1 MSLKTWK
8 QEFYSSPRKCKTA
21 LEAAEHSL
29 KKWIGFNAENLT
41 KHGLRFAHA
50 GSLESVAKNRYIK
63 FGATSET
70 CALCVMFLHTCDSC
84 DACPLVKSGS
94 KECGK
99 HNSPY
104 WRSCN
109 TLDPKYIIEA
119 LEKAVKYCKKH
130 PDEI

>member
-29 KKWIGFNAENLT
+29 KKWVGFKAENLA
-41 KHGLRFAHA
+41 KHGLRFARV
-50 GSLESVAKNRYIK
+50 GSLESGVKNRVID

-70 CALCVMFLHTCDSC
+70 CALCVMFLHTAKSC
-84 DACPLVKSGS
+84 DTCPLVKSGS
-94 KECGK
+94 KACGCFG
-99 HNSPY
+99 SPY
-104 WRSCN
+104 RQSCDII
-109 TLDPKYIIEA
+109 DPKYIIEA

-130 PDEI
+130 PKE